1 MSFALN
7 LPQQFFLAVAFIEGN
22 PATVHYVQGAFKTE
36 PDFAVTSWNLQLKDF
51 LKKTVLKQTVQIG
64 N

>member
-7 LPQQFFLAVAFIEGN
+7 LPQQFFLAVAFVEGKSVE
-22 PATVHYVQGAFKTE
+22 VHYVQGAFQTK
-36 PDFAVTSWNLQLKDF
+36 PDFAVTSWNLEIKDL
-51 LKKTVLKQTVQIG
+51 LKKTVQIG